1 MKFYAKTPPP
11 PRPAARPRRE
21 HTHVSLDFTY
31 EHHRAAHI
39 TNLAPSS
46 LYALRRSARELALA
60 ARCNLYSPRQC
71 ASTRPTHSHP
81 TGAPAS

>member
-11 PRPAARPRRE
+11 PSPAARPRRE
-21 HTHVSLDFTY
+21 YTYVSLDFTY

-39 TNLAPSS
+39 TNLALSLRS
-46 LYALRRSARELALA
+46 LYALRSELSLD

-71 ASTRPTHSHP
+71 ASTQPTDSFSN
-81 TGAPAS
+81 GARAS

>member
-39 TNLAPSS
+39 TNLAPSLRS
-46 LYALRRSARELALA
+46 LYALRSEL
-60 ARCNLYSPRQC
+60 
-71 ASTRPTHSHP
+71 
-81 TGAPAS
+81 